1 MESLKRS
8 FSKGEWS
15 NAGSH
20 SGSWVSQEGFISP
33 KDPGIMCR
41 KVRECIIGILQHW
54 GLFLIIS

>member
-41 KVRECIIGILQHW
+41 KVGECS
-54 GLFLIIS
+54 ISML